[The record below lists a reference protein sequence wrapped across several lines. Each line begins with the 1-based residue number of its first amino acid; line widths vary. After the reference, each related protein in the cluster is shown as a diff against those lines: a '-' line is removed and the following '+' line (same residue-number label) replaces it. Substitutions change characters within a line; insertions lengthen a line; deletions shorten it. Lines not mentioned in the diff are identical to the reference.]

1 MAGLPSDIKH
11 HSHQEVSG
19 QITKDSARKP
29 VQPLQTVQ
37 HSRHTA
43 TGISDDAAK
52 TAHDFISTT
61 TRRMSDAQ
69 SPHSPGL
76 TDELLQQTHVFWDSN
91 ATRRKSH
98 SKYLPDETLPGMTDR
113 VVEDVSVFVEAAEGE
128 GHHD

>member
-1 MAGLPSDIKH
+1 MAGPPTDIKDH
-11 HSHQEVSG
+11 AHQEVSG
-19 QITKDSARKP
+19 EMEKGPARKL
-29 VQPLQTVQ
+29 VQPLQTTQ
-37 HSRHTA
+37 RSPHAA

-52 TAHDFISTT
+52 TAHDFISST

-98 SKYLPDETLPGMTDR
+98 SKYLPDETLPGMTDQ
-113 VVEDVSVFVEAAEGE
+113 VVENVAVFVEAAEGE